1 MSTSRPPIMSFTPTA
16 TARPSS
22 SNTPAANTVNG
33 TSFVGNTPSTV
44 LFFLAMAVGVAI
56 AFLFIFFTARYFVRA
71 KYGLHLYSPSSRGM
85 MFSPR
90 ANSVFNPVAYTDREI
105 QEHLEYLRSHHFLR
119 DDFLERRLHASSGR
133 RRRRRRRG
141 RFAKMKKLT
150 AEEVESLFPQLRYA
164 DWLNTG
170 EEDAVSETSSMSNEA
185 QKEDFEN
192 NGPAAI
198 GSLKIRSQTQLA
210 ADPAHDVVE
219 VSEQPAC
226 SSHNHDLDV
235 LSSTGSSRVKTE
247 LHFDSG
253 SCSIC
258 LEIYEPDDI
267 VRGLIC
273 GHVFHAECVD
283 PWLIRRRA
291 CCPICKRDY
300 IKEEDTSGV
309 TANTNNIEEEVA
321 DELDDMHRNLEGFTS
336 RTGEAITDEDPSGNN
351 PENNAQEPAW
361 SANNDN
367 SNDNEITGAPNSVH
381 PNSTGATDPVVD
393 PPRDTGATQNEHSEN
408 NDDRNDNR
416 NTLRDLNFDVIRAD
430 SNIQALLNELVPLS
444 ERVRVLLDEHPELN
458 MESRAKET
466 SNRLYGNI
474 LKIIFW
480 KLMGISKK
488 DLYNWAVIK
497 IYQEESAPS
506 GTTTEDNETSQGH
519 DASAEQ
525 SVRNDSNDV
534 RVQDS
539 VGETVEMQEI
549 RRAASSA
556 TIATSVYHNAETDLA
571 DVARRREAV
580 EDRV

>member
-85 MFSPR
+85 MFLPR

-170 EEDAVSETSSMSNEA
+170 EDAVSESSSMSNEA
-185 QKEDFEN
+185 QK
-192 NGPAAI
+192 
-198 GSLKIRSQTQLA
+198 A

-226 SSHNHDLDV
+226 LLHNHDLDV
-235 LSSTGSSRVKTE
+235 LSLTGLLRVKTE

-258 LEIYEPDDI
+258 LEIYELDDI

-300 IKEEDTSGV
+300 IKEEDSTGA
-309 TANTNNIEEEVA
+309 TTNTNNIEEEVA

-351 PENNAQEPAW
+351 PENNAQEPAR

-381 PNSTGATDPVVD
+381 PNSTGATDPV
-393 PPRDTGATQNEHSEN
+393 RYGATPNEQSEN
-408 NDDRNDNR
+408 NDDRDDNR

-430 SNIQALLNELVPLS
+430 LNIQALLNELVPLS

-474 LKIIFW
+474 FKMIFW

-497 IYQEESAPS
+497 IYQEELAPL

-539 VGETVEMQEI
+539 VAETVEMQEI

-556 TIATSVYHNAETDLA
+556 TMATSVYHNAETDLA